1 MMKATDNS
9 RPQLKIRRVNL
20 DTGRENVVVISRRST
35 ALRPEVFS
43 GFSRVELRC
52 NSKVLLA
59 TLLLTDNGLVN
70 PDEIG
75 LADPAFRRF
84 AEAAGSLVT
93 ITPAPPPDSLDAVRA
108 KIQGR
113 ALNASEISAI
123 IDDITHYRYS
133 DMEIA
138 AFLVGSASFMTSD
151 EMLALAHA
159 MAQAGTQLTWDTPV
173 VVDKHCIGGIP
184 GNRTSMI
191 VVPIAAAH
199 GLTIPKT
206 SSRAITS
213 PAGTADTMEVL
224 ARVDL
229 TVDEMKEVVKTCHGC
244 LVWGGH
250 VNLSPAD
257 DILISVERPLS
268 LDTREQMVAS
278 IMSKKIAAGAT
289 HLLIDLPIGPAAKLR
304 TALDAMRLRK
314 LFEFVGD
321 HFGIA
326 VEVITTDGRQPIGSG
341 IGPVLEA
348 QDVMAVLANDPAA
361 PADLREKSLR
371 LAAHLLEYDPDLR
384 GGTGYRRARELLDSG
399 AALKQMHKMIEA
411 QGPAGCRTDLGTL
424 TADITAT
431 SDGTVEAIDCLRF
444 NRLART
450 AGAPIDKGAGIK
462 IFKKIGDRVEKGEP
476 LYRRAALVRRR
487 DEVVNGAVLQ
497 SLPTSAAEAARLAE
511 RLGVAMHAIALH
523 RFPDGELRVTVGAA
537 ASTVIVYASLDQPN
551 DKLLALSFAA
561 EALRRGGAKRLVLVA
576 PYLCY
581 MRQDAAFHEGEA
593 VSQKVIGRVL
603 AGSFD
608 RVITVDAHL
617 HRTKNI
623 RDVFPG
629 IDAENLSAMPAIADA
644 LRAGGFDPTT
654 IVVGPDEESRAWI
667 GDLAARL
674 KLAHA
679 VARKTRRGDRSV
691 AIAFADPKMLAGRP
705 VLLVDDIVSSGGTLM
720 TCAKALAAA
729 GAKSVDAIV
738 THALFAPEL
747 VGKLFEAGIR
757 SVKSTNSVPHSTNA
771 IALDAILADALQ
783 RETAGAAL

>member
-113 ALNASEISAI
+113 ALNTSEISAI

-224 ARVDL
+224 ARVN
-229 TVDEMKEVVKTCHGC
+229 VGAEEMQTIVAACNGC

-278 IMSKKIAAGAT
+278 IMSKKLAAGST
-289 HLLIDLPIGPAAKLR
+289 HLLIDLPVGPTAKL
-304 TALDAMRLRK
+304 TNDAEAMRLRK

-321 HFGIA
+321 RFGIA
-326 VEVITTDGRQPIGSG
+326 VEVITTDGRQPIGNG

-348 QDVMAVLANDPAA
+348 QDVMAVLANDPTA

-371 LAAHLLEYDPDLR
+371 LAAHLLEYDPKLR
-384 GGTGYRRARELLDSG
+384 GGTGYARARELLDSG
-399 AALKQMHKMIEA
+399 AAMRQMQKIIDA
-411 QGPAGCRTDLGTL
+411 QGPSGVRAELGNLTFDVMAAG
-424 TADITAT
+424 
-431 SDGTVEAIDCLRF
+431 DGTVAAIDCLQL

-450 AGAPIDKGAGIK
+450 AGAPLDKGAGIRL
-462 IFKKIGDRVEKGEP
+462 FRKIGDRVERGEP
-476 LYRRAALVRRR
+476 LYR
-487 DEVVNGAVLQ
+487 
-497 SLPTSAAEAARLAE
+497 
-511 RLGVAMHAIALH
+511 I
-523 RFPDGELRVTVGAA
+523 
-537 ASTVIVYASLDQPN
+537 YA
-551 DKLLALSFAA
+551 
-561 EALRRGGAKRLVLVA
+561 
-576 PYLCY
+576 
-581 MRQDAAFHEGEA
+581 
-593 VSQKVIGRVL
+593 
-603 AGSFD
+603 
-608 RVITVDAHL
+608 
-617 HRTKNI
+617 
-623 RDVFPG
+623 
-629 IDAENLSAMPAIADA
+629 
-644 LRAGGFDPTT
+644 FDP
-654 IVVGPDEESRAWI
+654 SAH
-667 GDLAARL
+667 DLA
-674 KLAHA
+674 
-679 VARKTRRGDRSV
+679 V
-691 AIAFADPKMLAGRP
+691 
-705 VLLVDDIVSSGGTLM
+705 
-720 TCAKALAAA
+720 A
-729 GAKSVDAIV
+729 GAKTSAGYAIEER
-738 THALFAPEL
+738 TSLQ
-747 VGKLFEAGIR
+747 GR
-757 SVKSTNSVPHSTNA
+757 SKP
-771 IALDAILADALQ
+771 
-783 RETAGAAL
+783 